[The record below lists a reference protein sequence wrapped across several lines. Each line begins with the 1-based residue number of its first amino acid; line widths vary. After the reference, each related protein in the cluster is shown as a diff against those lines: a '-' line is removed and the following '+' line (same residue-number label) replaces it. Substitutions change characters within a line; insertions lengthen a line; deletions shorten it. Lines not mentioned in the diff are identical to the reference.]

1 MKILHVITSL
11 DTGGAERLMV
21 DLLPLLKERGHDVG
35 LLLFNGADAPLKE
48 EWPVNEIPLYELT
61 HPDDIEDKW
70 ATYGPWNVVRL
81 MKYVKQY
88 DIVHTHNT
96 ACQFYAPIAKLLG
109 QAGAKLVTTEHN
121 ATNRRRSMGWYKPI
135 DRWMY
140 NRYAAIICIA
150 DQTRDNLV
158 QHIGQHPAIY
168 TIYNGVNINK
178 FIKQIKQ
185 IDSQERFVINMV
197 AGFRPQ
203 KDHATLIKSM
213 LHLPERYSLQ
223 LVGRG
228 ETEQEM
234 KTLCQDL
241 GLEQRVNFM
250 GMRSDVTDILENSDV
265 VVLSSH
271 WEGLSL
277 SSIEGMASGRPFI
290 ASDVEGLRDI
300 VGGAGILF
308 PHGDDKALAK
318 AIQELCENPARYHEV
333 AAACQERAKCYD
345 ISRMAEGYDKLYR
358 SLCKS

>member
-1 MKILHVITSL
+1 MKILHIITTL

-21 DLLPLLKERGHDVG
+21 DLLPRLRDRGHDVE
-35 LLLFNGADAPLKE
+35 LLLFNGVMTPFRKELERQGITIQELANVQGNDRHTEVYNPL
-48 EWPVNEIPLYELT
+48 NIL
-61 HPDDIEDKW
+61 
-70 ATYGPWNVVRL
+70 RL
-81 MKYVKQY
+81 RKFLNGY
-88 DIVHTHNT
+88 DIIHTHNT
-96 ACQFYAPIAKLLG
+96 ACQLYVPLANLLSRSRPL
-109 QAGAKLVTTEHN
+109 LVATEHN
-121 ATNRRRSMGWYKPI
+121 TTNRRRSMAWFKPI
-135 DRWMY
+135 DKWMY
-140 NRYAAIICIA
+140 GRYAAVICIA
-150 DQTRDNLV
+150 EQTRENLE
-158 QHIGQHPAIY
+158 QHIGNKSALY
-168 TIYNGVNINK
+168 TIHNGVSIDK
-178 FIKQIKQ
+178 YIKPIKQ
-185 IDSQERFVINMV
+185 IDGQERFVITMV

-203 KDHATLIKSM
+203 KDHAALIKSM

-308 PHGDDKALAK
+308 PHGDDEALAK
-318 AIQELCENPARYHEV
+318 AIQELCENPARYREV

-345 ISRMAEGYDKLYR
+345 ISRMADGYDKLYR